1 MARSR
6 ASLSIQYIQIIHSYS
21 LLMLPQWCLYCTHVI
36 SRQRLTQSFS
46 LWASWAEHPCWR
58 RQQLPHCCWSAG
70 CWQSCRLMRL
80 PRSAL
85 PGRLWLG
92 NHMVR
97 FCMTCTWR
105 VETRC
110 WCWLMISLW
119 IFPSW
124 AGWWWIAIHILI
136 FRNVPKS
143 TSDKLYFFNQIPRYR

>member
-1 MARSR
+1 MTEWTPRWLDQERPCRYKYSIYALL
-6 ASLSIQYIQIIHSYS
+6 LSSKR
-21 LLMLPQWCLYCTHVI
+21 CLYCTNVI
-36 SRQRLTQSFS
+36 SRQHLTQSFS

-58 RQQLPHCCWSAG
+58 RQLLPHCCWSAG

-92 NHMVR
+92 NHTVR

-105 VETRC
+105 EETS
-110 WCWLMISLW
+110 LMILLW

-124 AGWWWIAIHILI
+124 AGRHCDTYLDISKSPQETNCHRIVLI
-136 FRNVPKS
+136 K
-143 TSDKLYFFNQIPRYR
+143 YRYR